1 MRVSAVTEYKR
12 EEGWGGSQN
21 LFQRVPHLSGVDI
34 SNDVPITP
42 PLCAATRWHF
52 HQTFA
57 LQREHDAPLN
67 ESALKR
73 SHIRI
78 NASNANIF
86 SCKNTGERKKKENK
100 QNSAPNTARAQR
112 SFSAITRVWPLINQS
127 RIDFFPLFGC
137 S

>member
-12 EEGWGGSQN
+12 EEGGKRQN
-21 LFQRVPHLSGVDI
+21 LFKRVPHLSAVDI
-34 SNDVPITP
+34 SNDVPITS

-67 ESALKR
+67 ESTLKR

-78 NASNANIF
+78 NANNANIF
-86 SCKNTGERKKKENK
+86 SCKNTGEKKENK
-100 QNSAPNTARAQR
+100 KNSAPNTARAQH
-112 SFSAITRVWPLINQS
+112 SLA
-127 RIDFFPLFGC
+127 
-137 S
+137 

>member
-67 ESALKR
+67 ESTLKR

-86 SCKNTGERKKKENK
+86 SCKNTGERKKKKTSKTVPRTQRELSVA
-100 QNSAPNTARAQR
+100 SAP
-112 SFSAITRVWPLINQS
+112 
-127 RIDFFPLFGC
+127 
-137 S
+137 